1 MKLRLV
7 VALCAVLSVSVW
19 AASAGADPF
28 AGPPICSSAGTALA
42 GTYGNLT
49 VNGNAYVASGTTLTV
64 NGNLTLAP
72 GACLDAFTL
81 GTVTVG
87 GNLLVG
93 QGATLALGCTPGS
106 LGPPIPQPP
115 CGTTTTTDSVG
126 GSVIANQPLTMYLD
140 GDTVWGSVIS
150 TGGGPGAT
158 FSPYINFPIK
168 DNTIYGNVI
177 VQGWQ
182 GAWFGFIRNTTYGS
196 VILNNNVGVAIGE
209 FGADSTEVVTNVIS
223 GNLICLGNSPAA
235 QVGDT
240 GGSPNTVSGQKIG
253 ECAGL

>member
-1 MKLRLV
+1 M
-7 VALCAVLSVSVW
+7 
-19 AASAGADPF
+19 
-28 AGPPICSSAGTALA
+28 
-42 GTYGNLT
+42 
-49 VNGNAYVASGTTLTV
+49 

-87 GNLLVG
+87 GNLFVG

-140 GDTVWGSVIS
+140 GDTIWGSVIS

-182 GAWFGFIRNTTYGS
+182 GAWFGFIRNTTHGS

-223 GNLICLGNSPAA
+223 GNLICRELSGRASRRHRRQPQHRQRSEDRGVRRALTAPEPRRSAARRIREEHLRREGWKPLPHPSRPAHLRRA
-235 QVGDT
+235 AA
-240 GGSPNTVSGQKIG
+240 GSSARVT
-253 ECAGL
+253 AA